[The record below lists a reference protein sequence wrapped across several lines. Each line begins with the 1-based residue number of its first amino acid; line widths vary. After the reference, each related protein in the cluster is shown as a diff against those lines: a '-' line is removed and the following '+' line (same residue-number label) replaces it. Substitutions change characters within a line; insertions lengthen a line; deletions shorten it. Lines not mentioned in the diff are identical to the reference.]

1 MELFYVIPLV
11 LAILMVLYFLFQD
24 LFPKKRV
31 EHLPD
36 RPARLPDRPAR
47 LPDRPARIHDF
58 KHPVASKATS
68 PKAGTP
74 ASDDSPMVYD
84 LAGVSG
90 THNNGYNNSHG
101 YDSGESTKHGYGSGG
116 YDSGSG
122 GYDSGSGGGC
132 GDSGSGGDS
141 GGGDSGGGGGCD

>member
-24 LFPKKRV
+24 IFPKKRV

-36 RPARLPDRPAR
+36 RPARLPD
-47 LPDRPARIHDF
+47 L
-58 KHPVASKATS
+58 KHTVKASKATS

-74 ASDDSPMVYD
+74 ASDDSPMVSN
-84 LAGVSG
+84 LAGVYDFSG
-90 THNNGYNNSHG
+90 TYNNGYNNSHG
-101 YDSGESTKHGYGSGG
+101 HDSGEGTKHGYGSGG

-122 GYDSGSGGGC
+122 GC
-132 GDSGSGGDS
+132 GDSGGDS